1 MFWVYLQSWI
11 SQGSVAQD
19 SEYVPVLNVAEFWI
33 HQDSEYASVFE
44 YAMILN
50 ITETWIYQGYTRFRI
65 CMNNSTIC
73 MIVSRYVWI
82 CPNMP
87 TNAWLCLNA
96 PERLLFYISHFP
108 ICFTILF
115 YLNTRLL
122 IWTSIGDHSLKKQAV
137 FLKRQNL
144 IFSIEAEVFHCILS
158 CHARVSECIH
168 TL

>member
-1 MFWVYLQSWI
+1 MFWVCLQSWI
-11 SQGSVAQD
+11 SQG

-33 HQDSEYASVFE
+33 HQGSEYASVFE

-50 ITETWIYQGYTRFRI
+50 ITEIWIYQGYTRFRI
-65 CMNNSTIC
+65 CMNNSTIS

-87 TNAWLCLNA
+87 TYAWLCLNV

-122 IWTSIGDHSLKKQAV
+122 IWTSIGYHSLKKHEAV

-158 CHARVSECIH
+158 CHVRVSECIH